1 MYLEKNLKMLSSYVD
16 NGIVVAAVDDFMH
29 NFKSLVGYHN
39 SVTEQN
45 HLPPC
50 SDGQRQ
56 SGNVKHT

>member
-1 MYLEKNLKMLSSYVD
+1 MYLEKNLKTLSSYVD
-16 NGIVVAAVDDFMH
+16 NGIVVAAVDVFMH
-29 NFKSLVGYHN
+29 NFKSLVGYHS

-50 SDGQRQ
+50 SAGQRQ

>member
-1 MYLEKNLKMLSSYVD
+1 MHSEKNLKALSSYVD

-29 NFKSLVGYHN
+29 NFQSLVGNHN

-45 HLPPC
+45 HLSPC
-50 SDGQRQ
+50 SAGQRQ